1 MKPIGPILKEYIEEN
16 KLAKT
21 KIAEKVGITYNYLS
35 TIFHKNTLDATLL
48 EKLCVAT
55 GLHPM
60 TFYEYG
66 QDGKIAYYSD
76 IKANTGIGSA
86 AVHISHNSSETEK
99 LQALIEEKDKRLEEK
114 NRLIEEKERTIQ
126 ILMRQLGLHDA
137 PDSRQDQ

>member
-1 MKPIGPILKEYIEEN
+1 MKPIGPILKEHIEEK

-35 TIFHKNTLDATLL
+35 TIFHKDTLDASLL

-66 QDGKIAYYSD
+66 EDGLIVSYSD
-76 IKANTGIGSA
+76 IQARTKVGSA
-86 AVHISHNSSETEK
+86 EVNINHNSVNYDR
-99 LQALIEEKDKRLEEK
+99 ALADKERIIEEK

-126 ILMRQLGLHDA
+126 ILMAAAGLKHGTV
-137 PDSRQDQ
+137 S

>member
-1 MKPIGPILKEYIEEN
+1 ILKEYIEEK

-21 KIAEKVGITYNYLS
+21 QIAKKVGITYNYLS
-35 TIFHKNTLDATLL
+35 TIFHKDTLDASLL

-66 QDGKIAYYSD
+66 ENGETVSYSD
-76 IKANTGIGSA
+76 IKAKANVGNAEVKIN
-86 AVHISHNSSETEK
+86 HNSADFDR
-99 LQALIEEKDKRLEEK
+99 ALADKERIIEEK

-126 ILMRQLGLHDA
+126 ILLAASSIKLGTGTG
-137 PDSRQDQ
+137 QD

>member
-1 MKPIGPILKEYIEEN
+1 MRPVGPILKEYIEEN

-21 KIAEKVGITYNYLS
+21 KVAEKVGITYNYLS
-35 TIFHKNTLDATLL
+35 TIYKKDSVDAALL

-66 QDGKIAYYSD
+66 EDGNIAYYSD

-86 AVHISHNSSETEK
+86 AVHINHNSNETEK
-99 LQALIEEKDKRLEEK
+99 LKAIIEEK

-126 ILMRQLGLHDA
+126 ILMAAAGIKLV
-137 PDSRQDQ
+137 PDSSLEPEKK

>member
-1 MKPIGPILKEYIEEN
+1 MRPIGPILKEHIEEK

-35 TIFHKNTLDATLL
+35 TIFHKETLDASLL

-60 TFYEYG
+60 TFFEYG
-66 QDGKIAYYSD
+66 EDGTIAYYSD
-76 IKANTGIGSA
+76 IKAKTGIGSA
-86 AVHISHNSSETEK
+86 AVNINHNSADHER
-99 LQALIEEKDKRLEEK
+99 ALADKERIIEEK

-126 ILMRQLGLHDA
+126 ILMAASGLRPGTESGHNSDNK
-137 PDSRQDQ
+137 

>member
-1 MKPIGPILKEYIEEN
+1 MRPIGPILKEHIEEN

-21 KIAEKVGITYNYLS
+21 KVAEKVGITYNYLS
-35 TIFHKNTLDATLL
+35 TIFHKESLDAALL

-66 QDGKIAYYSD
+66 EDGKMAYYSD
-76 IKANTGIGSA
+76 IQAKTGIGSA
-86 AVHISHNSSETEK
+86 AVNINHNSKDLEN
-99 LQALIEEKDKRLEEK
+99 LLALMKEKDKLIEEK

-126 ILMRQLGLHDA
+126 ILMAASGLKLGTDLG
-137 PDSRQDQ
+137 QK

>member
-1 MKPIGPILKEYIEEN
+1 MRPIGPILKEYIEEK

-66 QDGKIAYYSD
+66 EDGNIAYYSD

-86 AVHISHNSSETEK
+86 AVHINHNSSETEK
-99 LQALIEEKDKRLEEK
+99 LKALIEEKNK
-114 NRLIEEKERTIQ
+114 LIEEKERTIQ
-126 ILMRQLGLHDA
+126 ILMAASGIKLV
-137 PDSRQDQ
+137 PDSSPEPEKK